1 MKTVVGAIIIALC
14 AIAVPAFAQQ
24 TLNGK
29 ELLIC
34 ATVEAISC
42 QRGEPCTKGLAEDIG
57 APQFMRIDLGK
68 KEIIGPVRTSPIR
81 QMDMDDAQITLQGFE
96 LGMGWTI
103 AIDRTTGS
111 TSIALARMDGAFVLF
126 GACTQYTWNQ

>member
-1 MKTVVGAIIIALC
+1 MKTVVCAIIIALC
-14 AIAVPAFAQQ
+14 AMAVPVFAQQ
-24 TLNGK
+24 TIQGK

-42 QRGEPCTKGLAEDIG
+42 QRGETCTKGLAEDIG

-81 QMDMDDAQITLQGFE
+81 QMDMAEEQITLQGAE

-103 AIDRTTGS
+103 AIDRWTG
-111 TSIALARMDGAFVLF
+111 TMAVTLVRIDTAFVVF
-126 GACTQYTWNQ
+126 GACLVQ

>member
-1 MKTVVGAIIIALC
+1 MKTVVCAIIIALC
-14 AIAVPAFAQQ
+14 AMAVPAFAQQ

-29 ELLIC
+29 EQLIC

-42 QRGEPCTKGLAEDIG
+42 QRGETCTKGLAEDIG

-81 QMDMDDAQITLQGFE
+81 QMDMDEEQITLQGAE
-96 LGMGWTI
+96 LGMGWTV
-103 AIDRTTGS
+103 AIDRWTRTM
-111 TSIALARMDGAFVLF
+111 TVTLVRVDTAFTVF
-126 GACTQYTWNQ
+126 GACLVP

>member
-1 MKTVVGAIIIALC
+1 M
-14 AIAVPAFAQQ
+14 AVPVFAQQ
-24 TLNGK
+24 TINGN
-29 ELLIC
+29 ERLIC

-81 QMDMDDAQITLQGFE
+81 QMDMAEEQITLQGAE

-103 AIDRTTGS
+103 AIDRWTG
-111 TSIALARMDGAFVLF
+111 TMAVTLVRIDTAFVVF
-126 GACTQYTWNQ
+126 GACVVQ